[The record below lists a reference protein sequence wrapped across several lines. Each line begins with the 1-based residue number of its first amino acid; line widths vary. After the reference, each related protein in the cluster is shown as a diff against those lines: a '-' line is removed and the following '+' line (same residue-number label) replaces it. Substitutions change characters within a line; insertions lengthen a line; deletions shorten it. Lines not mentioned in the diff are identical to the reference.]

1 MDMNL
6 RDMLAD
12 MIQKGASDLHLTVGM
27 QPVLRVDG
35 EIEPQGE
42 ERLSP
47 ELARKLA
54 YSIMNEDQRSRFEKT
69 KELDFSFGIP
79 NLSRFRANVYLQR
92 GVVSMAIRQIPFE
105 ILNFDQLGLPE
116 AVRELAK
123 KTQGLILVTG
133 PTGSGK
139 STTLASMVDWINQN
153 RSGHIITIEDPI
165 EYLHQHRRCIVNQ
178 REVRADTESFSV
190 ALRHVLRQ
198 DPDVILIGE
207 MRDLETVQAAM
218 TIAET
223 GHLCLA
229 TLHTNSAYESIH
241 RIIDIFPAE
250 RQAQV
255 RAQLAFVM
263 QGVVTQELIPRAK
276 GAGRVLSAEILV
288 CTQAIKSA
296 VREGKVHQVYG
307 MMQAG
312 TKYGMKTMNQSLY
325 ELYVNRQITLEDAL
339 ARSRDPQELQLM
351 IGDLVKSQI

>member
-1 MDMNL
+1 MNL
-6 RDMLAD
+6 RELLGE
-12 MIQKGASDLHLTVGM
+12 MIEKGASDLHLTAGVP
-27 QPVLRVDG
+27 PVLRIDG
-35 EIEPQGE
+35 TIESWGE
-42 ERLSP
+42 ERVTP
-47 ELARKLA
+47 DTARKLA

-92 GVVSMAIRQIPFE
+92 GVVSLAVRQIPFE
-105 ILNFDQLGLPE
+105 IMSYDALRLPDSVQE
-116 AVRELAK
+116 MAK
-123 KTQGLILVTG
+123 KAQGLVLITG

-139 STTLASMVDWINQN
+139 STTLASMVDWINEN
-153 RSGHIITIEDPI
+153 KSGHIITIEDPI
-165 EYLHQHRRCIVNQ
+165 EYLHQHKQCIVNQ
-178 REVRADTESFSV
+178 REVRADTDSFTV

-207 MRDLETVQAAM
+207 MRDLETVQAAL

-241 RIIDIFPAE
+241 RMIDIFPAE
-250 RQAQV
+250 RQSQI
-255 RAQLAFVM
+255 RAQLAFVL
-263 QGVVTQELIPRAK
+263 QGVVTQELLPMIK
-276 GAGRVLSAEILV
+276 GTGRVLATEVLI
-288 CTQAIKSA
+288 CTPAIKSA
-296 VREGKVHQVYG
+296 IREDKVHQVYG

-325 ELYVNRQITLEDAL
+325 ELYINRQVSIEDAQ

-351 IGDLVKSQI
+351 VGDLVKAQI